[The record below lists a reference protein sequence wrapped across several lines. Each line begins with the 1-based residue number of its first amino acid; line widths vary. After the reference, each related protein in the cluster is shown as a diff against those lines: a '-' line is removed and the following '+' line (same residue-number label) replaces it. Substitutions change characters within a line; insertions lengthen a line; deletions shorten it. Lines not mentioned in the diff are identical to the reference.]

1 MRMFTRLRE
10 KYRYSIVL
18 LRELVRTDFKLK
30 YQDSALGYVW
40 SVLKPLFLFAIM
52 YVVFA
57 KLLGI
62 GRGVP
67 HWPVAMLA
75 GIVLWQ
81 FFTDVTT
88 NGLKTI
94 VNNGSLLRKIKFPRY
109 IVIISGTVSSLIS
122 LGINAVV
129 VIVFAVING
138 VTFSPA
144 LLVAIPLVI
153 EVFVFSIGVAFFLSA
168 VYVKFRDI
176 QHIWD
181 ILVRGLFYGSAILF
195 PINMILSISSGPL
208 IANLI
213 LINPVSQAIQDVR
226 HLAIAPEIDSLWT
239 VSSGNLLLY
248 LVPIVISIIVFAFG
262 AFYFKK
268 RAPYF
273 AEDV

>member
-1 MRMFTRLRE
+1 MFTRLRE